1 MASLRLKSESE
12 TSDIN
17 RFEYLSTESDKIV
30 TRLMFFK
37 WAIMSIIDFMH
48 QSFIKFDSLFQ
59 NKNEEEIFEEIDI
72 LNQWIKS
79 KFFNNSD
86 QSSDSESN

>member
-1 MASLRLKSESE
+1 
-12 TSDIN
+12 
-17 RFEYLSTESDKIV
+17 
-30 TRLMFFK
+30 
-37 WAIMSIIDFMH
+37 MSIIDFMH